1 MLLIE
6 EKTAEGLKP
15 LRKISYLFLIISFF
29 IINLNLK
36 VYTSPEEKDNFKP
49 KYSIKLTC
57 GMGYSVIGDIN
68 KTLESFN
75 NNFIFESAR
84 INTPDLINGEIIA
97 LENKNLDLEAEF
109 RLHISPKIAL
119 SFATSSPVIKKN
131 ESSLTYI
138 ISGSAGDQINNY
150 TFRPKIK
157 AWMPIRLGICYS
169 LFSSPRM
176 NLIFQAGVGYYIAKI
191 SEYEELEIGL
201 PLGGTYWETYYWKA
215 HTIEGSGVHSGI
227 ILEFNLTKKLALV
240 GEVQGRY
247 VKLSDL
253 FGRMEVER
261 YVDEGNAIIS
271 GQKGSLY
278 YFTMWDYDIGAYRAN
293 LEVWE
298 KPPEGSFKEVDNVRK
313 ACLDLSGVSFR
324 VGIRMR
330 LF

>member
-1 MLLIE
+1 MVGRILNKKRILTWILLF
-6 EKTAEGLKP
+6 
-15 LRKISYLFLIISFF
+15 FLLAF
-29 IINLNLK
+29 LNK
-36 VYTSPEEKDNFKP
+36 VASPEEKDNFRP
-49 KYSIKLTC
+49 KYSVKLTC
-57 GMGYSVIGDIN
+57 GMGYSAIGDMN

-75 NNFIFESAR
+75 NNFIFELAR
-84 INTPDLINGEIIA
+84 LNTPDLINGEIVA
-97 LENKNLDLEAEF
+97 LENRNLDLEAEF

-138 ISGSAGDQINNY
+138 IRGSAGDQINNY

-176 NLIFQAGVGYYIAKI
+176 NLVFQAGVGYYIAKI

-201 PLGGTYWETYYWKA
+201 LFGGTFWETYYWKA

-247 VKLSDL
+247 VKLSNL

-261 YVDEGNAIIS
+261 YVDEENPIIS
-271 GQKGSLY
+271 GQKGTLY
-278 YFTMWDYDIGAYRAN
+278 YFTMWDDDIGAYRAN

-298 KPPEGSFKEVDNVRK
+298 KPPEGSINEIDNVRK
-313 ACLDLSGVSFR
+313 ACLDLSGISFR
-324 VGIRMR
+324 VGIIIR

>member
-1 MLLIE
+1 
-6 EKTAEGLKP
+6 
-15 LRKISYLFLIISFF
+15 
-29 IINLNLK
+29 
-36 VYTSPEEKDNFKP
+36 
-49 KYSIKLTC
+49 
-57 GMGYSVIGDIN
+57 MGYSAIGDMN

-75 NNFIFESAR
+75 NNFMFGLAR
-84 INTPDLINGEIIA
+84 LNPPDYLIDGEIVA

-138 ISGSAGDQINNY
+138 HMGSAGDQISNY

-157 AWMPIRLGICYS
+157 AWMPIRIGICYS

-176 NLIFQAGVGYYIAKI
+176 NLVFQAGVGYYIAKI

-201 PLGGTYWETYYWKA
+201 PLGGTFWETYYWKA

-227 ILEFNLTKKLALV
+227 VLEFNLTKKLALV
-240 GEVQGRY
+240 GEVEGRY

-253 FGRMEVER
+253 FGRMEVKR
-261 YVDEGNAIIS
+261 YVDEGNGITLE
-271 GQKGSLY
+271 QKGSLY
-278 YFTMWDYDIGAYRAN
+278 YFTMWDDHIGAYYAN

-298 KPPEGSFKEVDNVRK
+298 KLPGGSMREVDNVKK

>member
-1 MLLIE
+1 MVGRTPNKKRVSTWIFLFFLL
-6 EKTAEGLKP
+6 A
-15 LRKISYLFLIISFF
+15 FL
-29 IINLNLK
+29 NK
-36 VYTSPEEKDNFKP
+36 MASPEEKDNFKP

-57 GMGYSVIGDIN
+57 GMGYSAIGDMN

-75 NNFIFESAR
+75 NNYMFELAR
-84 INTPDLINGEIIA
+84 LNTPDLINGEIVA

-138 ISGSAGDQINNY
+138 IRGLAGDQIDNY

-176 NLIFQAGVGYYIAKI
+176 NLVFQAGVGYYIAKI

-201 PLGGTYWETYYWKA
+201 LLGGTFWETYYWKA
-215 HTIEGSGVHSGI
+215 HTIEGSAVHSGI

-253 FGRMEVER
+253 FGRMDVKK
-261 YVDEGNAIIS
+261 YVNEGNGITLE
-271 GQKGSLY
+271 QKGSLY
-278 YFTMWDYDIGAYRAN
+278 YFTMWDDDIGAYRAN

-298 KPPEGSFKEVDNVRK
+298 KPPEGSISEIDNVRK
-313 ACLDLSGVSFR
+313 ARLDLSGISFR

>member
-1 MLLIE
+1 MVGRIPNKKRVSTWIFLFFLL
-6 EKTAEGLKP
+6 A
-15 LRKISYLFLIISFF
+15 FL
-29 IINLNLK
+29 NK
-36 VYTSPEEKDNFKP
+36 MASPEEKDNFKP

-57 GMGYSVIGDIN
+57 GMGYSAIGDMN

-75 NNFIFESAR
+75 NNYMFELAR
-84 INTPDLINGEIIA
+84 LNTPDLINGEIVA
-97 LENKNLDLEAEF
+97 LENNNLDLEAEF

-138 ISGSAGDQINNY
+138 IRGLAGDQIDNY

-176 NLIFQAGVGYYIAKI
+176 NLVFQAGVGYYIAKI

-201 PLGGTYWETYYWKA
+201 LLGGTFWETYYWKA
-215 HTIEGSGVHSGI
+215 HTIEGSAVHSGI

-253 FGRMEVER
+253 FGRMDVKK
-261 YVDEGNAIIS
+261 YVNEGNGITLE
-271 GQKGSLY
+271 QKGSLY
-278 YFTMWDYDIGAYRAN
+278 YFTMWDDDIGAYRAN

-298 KPPEGSFKEVDNVRK
+298 KPPEGSISEIDNVRK
-313 ACLDLSGVSFR
+313 ARLDLSGISFR

>member
-1 MLLIE
+1 
-6 EKTAEGLKP
+6 
-15 LRKISYLFLIISFF
+15 
-29 IINLNLK
+29 
-36 VYTSPEEKDNFKP
+36 
-49 KYSIKLTC
+49 
-57 GMGYSVIGDIN
+57 MGYSVIGDMN

-84 INTPDLINGEIIA
+84 LNTPDLINGEIIA

-138 ISGSAGDQINNY
+138 ISGSAGDQISNY

-191 SEYEELEIGL
+191 SEYEELEMGL

-227 ILEFNLTKKLALV
+227 VLEFNLTKKLALV
-240 GEVQGRY
+240 GEIQGRY

-293 LEVWE
+293 LEIWE
-298 KPPEGSFKEVDNVRK
+298 KPPEGSFREVDNVRK